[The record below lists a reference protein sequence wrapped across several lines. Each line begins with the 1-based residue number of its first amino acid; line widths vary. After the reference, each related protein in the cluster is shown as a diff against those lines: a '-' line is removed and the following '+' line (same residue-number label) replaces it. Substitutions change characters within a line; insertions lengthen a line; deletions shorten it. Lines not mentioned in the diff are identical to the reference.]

1 MTGSPPS
8 TVSSTHT
15 VQGERTT
22 QNVVTTTTTI
32 HTNGSNSNSLDE
44 KHISDIEELPIQ
56 QTTQN
61 NDGDS
66 NLDEKNGKKKK
77 KEKKKKEP
85 SVPIYRLFRFA
96 TAGDL
101 ALIALACIFSAG
113 IGAIQPATIV
123 IFGNFLGQVQSTF
136 SATMMPGAV
145 CEPSN
150 KGLDATM
157 GLILTFVYMGTA
169 VLIAA
174 YLTNAFWVWTGERQT
189 RRIRTAYVHAILRQE
204 MGWFDKA
211 EEGSLTTRLAA
222 DTQLIQDGISEK
234 FGLFVAAIAQFI
246 SGFIIAF
253 VKGPKMAAVM
263 LATMPLLAGAGA
275 AMGYFITKYT
285 LKAQDSYADAG
296 SVVEQAFAGIRTVSA
311 FSIQNRFF
319 KRYDQELVHA
329 RDVGIMRGRVL
340 GFGFGTFMFIL
351 FSTYGLAFWYGSHL
365 VMAGEFDAS
374 QVLIVFFAMII
385 GAIAL
390 LQLPPNISAVSS
402 AAGAAYKIFATI
414 DRVPEIDSD
423 SKEGL
428 TLEKVHGDIEFRD
441 IKFVYPTRPD
451 ITILKK
457 LNLKIHPGMTVAFV
471 GPSGSGK
478 STSIS
483 LLQRFYDPIEG
494 QVLLDGKDL
503 KDYNV
508 AWLRRQIGVVSQ
520 EPVLF
525 NMSIKQNLMM
535 GATREVTHDEMVE
548 ACKKANCHLFITQLP
563 QGYDTMIGGTG
574 LLSGGQKQRIAIA
587 RAILKNPSIL
597 LLDEATSALDTQSE
611 RLVQKALDAASA
623 DRTTIVIA
631 HRLST
636 IRNADL
642 IVVMDQGDLV
652 EQGTHNELLAQGG
665 VYAELVKKQEIALGE
680 TNFIESEIDEDTL
693 LKQEQAELEKAQEI
707 QIVTEKRGSV
717 DLVKMNSRT
726 SAVDAYE
733 LKLKKELEE
742 KKLAS
747 KQRTPFKRVI
757 KQMRPEWHYL
767 VTGVI
772 GAAIAGAVFPC
783 FALVFAQVLNIIMFK
798 PPSEMAPAPVQG
810 ANLYAFLFLII
821 GIAAFG
827 GFSVQLISFETAG
840 EHYTKRLRGQIFQ
853 AYLRQ
858 ETGFFDDEEHT
869 VGALTSKLAI
879 DAKNVNELVT
889 KTWGDVTQICVTGIT
904 GLAIA
909 FSHSWTLTLII
920 LCMAPFIM
928 FATAYES
935 RIHRGFEDKTKKA
948 NEQSGEVAGEAI
960 KEIRTVA
967 SLHRQQHFEDRFYK
981 ATERPHQLA
990 RNKAITASLGY
1001 GLHQGIN
1008 IYTNAVAFYAGI
1020 RLMDNCTISFLQMF
1034 TTMMVVMISAQGVGR
1049 ASVFTSVFAKAKIS
1063 AIATFEVMDRTP
1075 KIDPEL
1081 EGIEPETINGNV
1093 DFENITFRYP
1103 ARPDVPIFNGEFNLH
1118 GKANTTIA
1126 LVGPSGCGKSTTI
1139 GMLQRWYDPLNGS
1152 VRVDDH
1158 NANSFTLG
1166 NLRSHMALVGQE
1178 PTLFDLS
1185 IGDNIRYGVEEH
1197 KTVSQEEV
1205 EEACKSANIHKF
1217 IMGLPQGYNTRV
1229 GDKGSQLSGGQKQ
1242 RIAIARALIR
1252 KPKILLLDEATSAL
1266 DSESEK
1272 LVQAAI
1278 DKILDEK
1285 DSGRTTITIAHR
1297 LSTIQGAD
1305 MICVIKDGRVIE
1317 QGSHFELLKLN
1328 GVYSELV
1335 HQQSLSAN

>member
-1 MTGSPPS
+1 M
-8 TVSSTHT
+8 
-15 VQGERTT
+15 
-22 QNVVTTTTTI
+22 
-32 HTNGSNSNSLDE
+32 
-44 KHISDIEELPIQ
+44 EELPIQ
-56 QTTQN
+56 QLPST
-61 NDGDS
+61 DDDS
-66 NLDEKNGKKKK
+66 NDKSIDKKKGGKKK

-96 TAGDL
+96 SASDKL
-101 ALIALACIFSAG
+101 MIACAIIFSCG
-113 IGAIQPATIV
+113 IGAIQPATII
-123 IFGNFLGQVQSTF
+123 IFGNFLGQVQSVFAGPALT
-136 SATMMPGAV
+136 GECV
-145 CEPSN
+145 PSGN
-150 KGLDATM
+150 GLAMTQ

-174 YLTNAFWVWTGERQT
+174 YLTNAFWVFTGERQT
-189 RRIRTAYVHAILRQE
+189 RKIRTAYVHAILRQD

-234 FGLFVAAIAQFI
+234 FGLFIAALAQFL

-253 VKGPKMAAVM
+253 VKGWRLAIVM

-275 AMGYFITKYT
+275 AMGYLITKHT
-285 LKAQDSYADAG
+285 LLAQNAYADAG
-296 SVVEQAFAGIRTVSA
+296 AVAEQAFSGIRTLSA

-319 KRYDQELVHA
+319 KRYDEELVHA
-329 RDVGIMRGRVL
+329 RRAGIARGRVL

-351 FSTYGLAFWYGSHL
+351 FCTYGLAFWYGSQL
-365 VMAGEFDAS
+365 VMRGEFDAS
-374 QVLIVFFAMII
+374 QVLVVFFAMII

-402 AAGAAYKIFATI
+402 ACGAAYKIFDTI

-423 SKEGL
+423 SKEGAQPDHIKG
-428 TLEKVHGDIEFRD
+428 EIEFRD
-441 IKFVYPTRPD
+441 IKFAYPTRPD

-457 LNLKIHPGMTVAFV
+457 LNLKVSPGMTVAFV

-478 STSIS
+478 STSVS
-483 LLQRFYDPIEG
+483 LLQRFYDPLEG

-525 NMSIKQNLMM
+525 NMSIKQNLLM
-535 GATREVTHDEMVE
+535 GATREVTQDEVVD
-548 ACKKANCHLFITQLP
+548 ACKKANCHTFITQLP
-563 QGYDTMIGGTG
+563 LGYDTMIGGTG

-611 RLVQKALDAASA
+611 RLVQKALDAAAA

-665 VYAELVKKQEIALGE
+665 VYAELVKKQEIALE
-680 TNFIESEIDEDTL
+680 QSNHTVTELDEETL
-693 LKQEQAELEKAQEI
+693 LRQEQIELEKAQEI
-707 QIVTEKRGSV
+707 QVISEKQ
-717 DLVKMNSRT
+717 DIELTKLNSRH

-733 LKLKKELEE
+733 LKLQKEKEE
-742 KKLAS
+742 KKLAA
-747 KQRTPFKRVI
+747 KQSTPMRRVI
-757 KQMRPEWHYL
+757 MQMRPEWHYL

-772 GAAIAGAVFPC
+772 GAAISGAVFPC
-783 FALVFAQVLNIIMFK
+783 FALVFAQVLNTMMFAK
-798 PPSEMAPAPVQG
+798 TTQDIAPGPMQG

-821 GIAAFG
+821 GIAAFF
-827 GFSVQLISFETAG
+827 GFSTQLLSFETAG
-840 EHYTKRLRGQIFQ
+840 EHYTKRLRGQIFR
-853 AYLRQ
+853 AYMRQ
-858 ETGFFDDEEHT
+858 EIGFFDDEEHT
-869 VGALTSKLAI
+869 TGALTSKLAI

-889 KTWGDVTQICVTGIT
+889 KTWGDVTQIIVTAIT
-904 GLAIA
+904 GLVIA
-909 FSHSWTLTLII
+909 FTHSWILTLII

-935 RIHRGFEDKTKKA
+935 KIHRGFEDKTKKA

-967 SLHRQQHFEDRFYK
+967 ALHRQQHFEDRFYK

-990 RNKAITASLGY
+990 RHKALTASIGY

-1020 RLMDNCTISFLQMF
+1020 RLMDDCKIIFLDMF
-1034 TTMMVVMISAQGVGR
+1034 CTMMVIMISAQGVGR
-1049 ASVFTSVFAKAKIS
+1049 ASVFTSIFAKAKIS
-1063 AIATFEVMDRTP
+1063 AIATFDILDRTP
-1075 KIDPEL
+1075 AIDPEL
-1081 EGIEPETINGNV
+1081 EGIEPETISGNV
-1093 DFENITFRYP
+1093 DYENIAFRYP
-1103 ARPDVPIFNGEFNLH
+1103 ARPDVPIFNGEFNLS
-1118 GKANTTIA
+1118 GKSNTTIA

-1139 GMLQRWYDPLNGS
+1139 GMLLRWYDPLSGA
-1152 VRVDDH
+1152 VRADGH
-1158 NANSFTLG
+1158 NINTYSLA
-1166 NLRSHMALVGQE
+1166 NLRSHMGLVGQE
-1178 PTLFDLS
+1178 PTLFDIS
-1185 IGDNIRYGVEEH
+1185 IGENIRYGVEEGR
-1197 KTVSQEEV
+1197 TVTQEEV

-1217 IMGLPQGYNTRV
+1217 IMGLPQGYDTRV

-1278 DKILDEK
+1278 DKILEEK

-1297 LSTIQGAD
+1297 LSTIQNAD
-1305 MICVIKDGRVIE
+1305 VICVIKDGRVIE

-1328 GVYSELV
+1328 GVYSDLV

>member
-1 MTGSPPS
+1 M
-8 TVSSTHT
+8 V
-15 VQGERTT
+15 
-22 QNVVTTTTTI
+22 
-32 HTNGSNSNSLDE
+32 
-44 KHISDIEELPIQ
+44 
-56 QTTQN
+56 
-61 NDGDS
+61 
-66 NLDEKNGKKKK
+66 
-77 KEKKKKEP
+77 
-85 SVPIYRLFRFA
+85 
-96 TAGDL
+96 
-101 ALIALACIFSAG
+101 IAAIIFSCG
-113 IGAIQPATIV
+113 IGAVQPATII
-123 IFGNFLGQVQSTF
+123 IFGNFLGQVQTAF
-136 SATMMPGAV
+136 SSAMMPGAECV
-145 CEPSN
+145 PSGN
-150 KGLDATM
+150 GLDLTM
-157 GLILTFVYMGTA
+157 PLILIFVYMGTA
-169 VLIAA
+169 VLVAA
-174 YLTNAFWVWTGERQT
+174 YLANAFWVFTGERQT
-189 RRIRTAYVHAILRQE
+189 RKIRTLYVHAILRQE

-234 FGLFVAAIAQFI
+234 FGLFVAALGQFI
-246 SGFIIAF
+246 SGFIISF
-253 VKGPKMAAVM
+253 TKGWKLSLVM

-275 AMGYFITKYT
+275 GMGYFITKYT
-285 LKAQDSYADAG
+285 LLAQNSYAGAG
-296 SVVEQAFAGIRTVSA
+296 AVAEQAFSGIRTVSA
-311 FSIQNRFF
+311 FSLQSRFF
-319 KRYDQELVHA
+319 KRYDEELVHA
-329 RDVGIMRGRVL
+329 RDVGIARGRVL
-340 GFGFGTFMFIL
+340 GFGFGTFMLIL
-351 FSTYGLAFWYGSHL
+351 FCTYGLAFWYGSQL
-365 VMAGEFDAS
+365 VMQGEYDAS
-374 QVLIVFFAMII
+374 QVLIVFFSMII

-428 TLEKVHGDIEFRD
+428 APDHIQGEIEFRD

-457 LNLKIHPGMTVAFV
+457 LNLKVHPGQTVAFV

-483 LLQRFYDPIEG
+483 LLQRFYDPVG
-494 QVLLDGKDL
+494 GDVLLDGKDL

-525 NMSIKQNLMM
+525 NMSIKQNLLM
-535 GATREVTHDEMVE
+535 GATREVTQEEIEE
-548 ACKKANCHLFITQLP
+548 ACKKANCHMFITQLP
-563 QGYDTMIGGTG
+563 EGYGTIIGGTG

-665 VYAELVKKQEIALGE
+665 VYAELVKKQEIALQD
-680 TNFIESEIDEDTL
+680 TNIVENHVDDETL
-693 LKQEQAELEKAQEI
+693 LRQEQIELEKAQEI
-707 QIVTEKRGSV
+707 KIVTEKRGSV
-717 DLVKMNSRT
+717 DLVKLNSRT
-726 SAVDAYE
+726 SVDAYE
-733 LKLKKELEE
+733 LKLRKEKEE
-742 KKLAS
+742 KKAAA
-747 KQRTPFKRVI
+747 KQSTPFKRVVT
-757 KQMRPEWHYL
+757 QMRPEWHYL
-767 VTGVI
+767 GTGVL

-783 FALVFAQVLNIIMFK
+783 FALIFAQVLNIIMFV
-798 PPSEMAPAPVQG
+798 PPDQMAPGPVQG
-810 ANLYAFLFLII
+810 ANLYAFLFMII
-821 GIAAFG
+821 GIAAFF
-827 GFSVQLISFETAG
+827 GFSTQLLSFETAG
-840 EHYTKRLRGQIFQ
+840 EHYTRRLRGQIFK
-853 AYLRQ
+853 AYMNQ
-858 ETGFFDDEEHT
+858 ETGFFDHEEHT

-889 KTWGDVTQICVTGIT
+889 KTWGDVTQICVTAIT
-904 GLAIA
+904 GLVIA
-909 FSHSWTLTLII
+909 FTNSWTLTLII

-935 RIHRGFEDKTKKA
+935 KIHRGFEDKTKKA

-1001 GLHQGIN
+1001 GLQQGIT
-1008 IYTNAVAFYAGI
+1008 IYTNSVAFYAGV
-1020 RLMDNCTISFLQMF
+1020 RLMDDCKINFLQMF
-1034 TTMMVVMISAQGVGR
+1034 TTMMVIMISAQGVGR
-1049 ASVFTSVFAKAKIS
+1049 ASVFTSIFAKAKIS
-1063 AIATFEVMDRTP
+1063 AIAIFDVMDRTP
-1075 KIDPEL
+1075 EIDPEL
-1081 EGIEPETINGNV
+1081 EGIEPETVSGNI

-1139 GMLQRWYDPLNGS
+1139 GMLERWYDPLNGS

-1158 NANSFTLG
+1158 NVNTFSLA

-1185 IGDNIRYGVEEH
+1185 IGDNVRYGVEES
-1197 KTVSQEEV
+1197 KTVTQEQV

-1217 IMGLPQGYNTRV
+1217 IMGLPKGYDTRV

-1285 DSGRTTITIAHR
+1285 DSERTTITIAHR
-1297 LSTIQGAD
+1297 LSTIQNAD
-1305 MICVIKDGRVIE
+1305 VILVIKDGRVIE

-1328 GVYSELV
+1328 GVYAELV

>member
-8 TVSSTHT
+8 APSSTHT
-15 VQGERTT
+15 ITNERGE
-22 QNVVTTTTTI
+22 
-32 HTNGSNSNSLDE
+32 HTHVSTSSFNE
-44 KHISDIEELPIQ
+44 KHVSDMEELPIQ
-56 QTTQN
+56 QLSTAESDKVDEKKDN
-61 NDGDS
+61 DDGD
-66 NLDEKNGKKKK
+66 KKKKKK

-96 TAGDL
+96 TL
-101 ALIALACIFSAG
+101 ADKLMIAVAVIFSMG
-113 IGAIQPATIV
+113 IGALQPATII
-123 IFGNFLGQVQSTF
+123 IFGNFLGQVQTAF
-136 SATMMPGAV
+136 SSAMMPGAE
-145 CEPSN
+145 CTPSGT
-150 KGLDATM
+150 GLEMTM

-174 YLTNAFWVWTGERQT
+174 YFANAFWVYTGERQT
-189 RRIRTAYVHAILRQE
+189 RRIRVAYVHAILRQE

-211 EEGSLTTRLAA
+211 EDGSLNTRLQS
-222 DTQLIQDGISEK
+222 DSQLIQDGISEK
-234 FGLFVAAIAQFI
+234 FGLFIAAIAQFL
-246 SGFIIAF
+246 SGFIISF

-275 AMGYFITKYT
+275 AMGYFITKHT
-285 LKAQDSYADAG
+285 LLAQNSYAGAG
-296 SVVEQAFAGIRTVSA
+296 AVAEQAFSGIRTLAA
-311 FSIQNRFF
+311 FSLQGRFF
-319 KRYDQELVHA
+319 KRYDDELDHA
-329 RDVGIMRGRVL
+329 RDAGIARGRVL
-340 GFGFGTFMFIL
+340 GLGFGTFMFIL
-351 FSTYGLAFWYGSHL
+351 FATYGLAFWYGSQL

-390 LQLPPNISAVSS
+390 LQIPPNISAVSS
-402 AAGAAYKIFATI
+402 ACGAAYKIFETI

-428 TLEKVHGDIEFRD
+428 QPEHIQGEIEFRD

-451 ITILKK
+451 VTILKK
-457 LNLKIHPGMTVAFV
+457 LNLKVHPGMTVAFV

-478 STSIS
+478 STSVS
-483 LLQRFYDPIEG
+483 LLQRFYDPLEG
-494 QVLLDGKDL
+494 SVLLDGKDL

-535 GATREVTHDEMVE
+535 GATREVTSDEMVQ
-548 ACKKANCHLFITQLP
+548 ACIKANCHTFISQLP

-611 RLVQKALDAASA
+611 RLVQKALDAAAA

-665 VYAELVKKQEIALGE
+665 VYAELVKKQEIALEQSDFVE
-680 TNFIESEIDEDTL
+680 TEVDEEAL
-693 LKQEQAELEKAQEI
+693 LKQEQLELEKAQEI
-707 QIVTEKRGSV
+707 QIVTEKQGMA
-717 DLVKMNSRT
+717 DLTKLNSRS

-733 LKLKKELEE
+733 LKLQKEREE

-747 KQRTPFKRVI
+747 KQSTPFRRVI
-757 KQMRPEWHYL
+757 MQMRPEWHYL
-767 VTGVI
+767 ISGVA
-772 GAAIAGAVFPC
+772 GAAVSGAVFPC
-783 FALVFAQVLNIIMFK
+783 FALVFAQVLNIIMFSK
-798 PPSEMAPAPVQG
+798 TPQDMAPGPMQG
-810 ANLYAFLFLII
+810 ANLYAFLFLVI
-821 GIAAFG
+821 GIASFF
-827 GFSVQLISFETAG
+827 GFSTQLLSFETAG
-840 EHYTKRLRGQIFQ
+840 EHYTKRLRGQVFQ
-853 AYLRQ
+853 AYMRQ
-858 ETGFFDDEEHT
+858 EIGFFDHEEHT

-889 KTWGDVTQICVTGIT
+889 KTWGDITQVIVTAIV
-904 GLAIA
+904 GLVIA
-909 FSHSWTLTLII
+909 FTHSWTLTLII

-935 RIHRGFEDKTKKA
+935 KIHRGFEDKTKKA

-967 SLHRQQHFEDRFYK
+967 ALHRQQHFEDRFFK
-981 ATERPHQLA
+981 ATERPHRLA

-1008 IYTNAVAFYAGI
+1008 IYTNAVAFYAGV
-1020 RLMDNCTISFLQMF
+1020 RLMDDCKITFLDMF
-1034 TTMMVVMISAQGVGR
+1034 CTMMVIMISAQGVGR
-1049 ASVFTSVFAKAKIS
+1049 ASVFTSIFAKAKIS
-1063 AIATFEVMDRTP
+1063 AIATFEILDRTP
-1075 KIDPEL
+1075 AIDPEL
-1081 EGIEPETINGNV
+1081 EGIEPETINGNF

-1118 GKANTTIA
+1118 GKSNTTIA

-1139 GMLQRWYDPLNGS
+1139 GQILRWYDPISGT
-1152 VRVDDH
+1152 VRIDGH
-1158 NANSFTLG
+1158 NANTFSLD

-1178 PTLFDLS
+1178 PTLFDMS
-1185 IGDNIRYGVEEH
+1185 IGENIRYGVEEH
-1197 KTVSQEEV
+1197 KTVTQEEV

-1217 IMGLPQGYNTRV
+1217 ITSLPQGYDTRV

-1278 DKILDEK
+1278 DKILEDK

-1297 LSTIQGAD
+1297 LSTIQNAD
-1305 MICVIKDGRVIE
+1305 VICVIKDGRVIE

-1328 GVYSELV
+1328 GVYADLV

>member
-1 MTGSPPS
+1 MSGSPPS
-8 TVSSTHT
+8 TTSSAHT
-15 VQGERTT
+15 VHGDKT
-22 QNVVTTTTTI
+22 QTVVTTTTTTTTSDI
-32 HTNGSNSNSLDE
+32 AASIDE
-44 KHISDIEELPIQ
+44 KHVSDIEELPIQ
-56 QTTQN
+56 QNTAN
-61 NDGDS
+61 KKKEG
-66 NLDEKNGKKKK
+66 GKKK
-77 KEKKKKEP
+77 KEKKEKEP
-85 SVPIYRLFRFA
+85 TVPIHRLFRFA
-96 TAGDL
+96 TLGDKL
-101 ALIALACIFSAG
+101 MIITAIIFSCG
-113 IGAIQPATIV
+113 IGAVQPATII
-123 IFGNFLGQVQSTF
+123 IFGNFLGQVQTAF
-136 SATMMPGAV
+136 SSAMMPGAECV
-145 CEPSN
+145 PSGN
-150 KGLDATM
+150 GLELTLP
-157 GLILTFVYMGTA
+157 LILIFVYMGTA
-169 VLIAA
+169 VLVAA
-174 YLTNAFWVWTGERQT
+174 YLANAFWVFTGERQT
-189 RRIRTAYVHAILRQE
+189 RKIRTLYVHAILRQE

-234 FGLFVAAIAQFI
+234 FGLFVAALGQFI
-246 SGFIIAF
+246 SGFIISF
-253 VKGPKMAAVM
+253 TKGWKLSLVM

-275 AMGYFITKYT
+275 GMGYFITKYT
-285 LKAQDSYADAG
+285 LLAQNSYAGAG
-296 SVVEQAFAGIRTVSA
+296 AVAEQAFSGIRTVSA
-311 FSIQNRFF
+311 FTLQNRFF
-319 KRYDQELVHA
+319 KRYDEELVHA
-329 RDVGIMRGRVL
+329 RDVGIARGRVL
-340 GFGFGTFMFIL
+340 GFGFGTFMLIL
-351 FSTYGLAFWYGSHL
+351 FCTYGLAFWYGSQL
-365 VMAGEFDAS
+365 VMQGEYNAS
-374 QVLIVFFAMII
+374 QVLIVFFSMII

-414 DRVPEIDSD
+414 DRIPEIDSD

-428 TLEKVHGDIEFRD
+428 APDHIQGEIEFRD

-457 LNLKIHPGMTVAFV
+457 LNLKVHPGQTVAFV

-483 LLQRFYDPIEG
+483 LLQRFYDPADG
-494 QVLLDGKDL
+494 DVLLDGKNL

-525 NMSIKQNLMM
+525 NMSIKQNLLM
-535 GATREVTHDEMVE
+535 GATREVTQEEIEE
-548 ACKKANCHLFITQLP
+548 ACKKANCHMFITQLP
-563 QGYDTMIGGTG
+563 DGYGTIIGGTG
-574 LLSGGQKQRIAIA
+574 LLSGGQ
-587 RAILKNPSIL
+587 NN
-597 LLDEATSALDTQSE
+597 ATSALDTQSE
-611 RLVQKALDAASA
+611 RLVQKALDAAAA

-665 VYAELVKKQEIALGE
+665 VYAELVKKQEIALQD
-680 TNFIESEIDEDTL
+680 TNIVENHVDDETL
-693 LKQEQAELEKAQEI
+693 LKQEQIELEKAQEI
-707 QIVTEKRGSV
+707 KIVTEKRGSV
-717 DLVKMNSRT
+717 DLVKLNSRT
-726 SAVDAYE
+726 SVDAYE
-733 LKLKKELEE
+733 LKLRKEKEE
-742 KKLAS
+742 KKAAS
-747 KQRTPFKRVI
+747 KQSTPFKRVVS
-757 KQMRPEWHYL
+757 QMRPEWHYL
-767 VTGVI
+767 ATGVL

-783 FALVFAQVLNIIMFK
+783 FALIFAQVLNIIMFV
-798 PPSEMAPAPVQG
+798 PPDQMAPGPVQG
-810 ANLYAFLFLII
+810 ANLYAFLFMII
-821 GIAAFG
+821 GIAAFF
-827 GFSVQLISFETAG
+827 GFSTQLLSFETAG
-840 EHYTKRLRGQIFQ
+840 EHYTRRLRGEIFQ
-853 AYLRQ
+853 AYMNQ
-858 ETGFFDDEEHT
+858 ETGFFDHEEHT

-889 KTWGDVTQICVTGIT
+889 KTWGDVTQICVTAIT

-909 FSHSWTLTLII
+909 FSNSWTLTLII

-935 RIHRGFEDKTKKA
+935 KIHRGFEDKTKKA

-1001 GLHQGIN
+1001 GLQQGIT
-1008 IYTNAVAFYAGI
+1008 IYTNAVAFYAGV
-1020 RLMDNCTISFLQMF
+1020 RLMDNCKINFLQMF
-1034 TTMMVVMISAQGVGR
+1034 TTMMVIMISAQGVGR
-1049 ASVFTSVFAKAKIS
+1049 ASVFTSIFAKAKIS
-1063 AIATFEVMDRTP
+1063 AIAIFDVMDRTP
-1075 KIDPEL
+1075 EIDPEL
-1081 EGIEPETINGNV
+1081 EGIEPETINGNI

-1103 ARPDVPIFNGEFNLH
+1103 ARP
-1118 GKANTTIA
+1118 
-1126 LVGPSGCGKSTTI
+1126 SGCGKSTTI
-1139 GMLQRWYDPLNGS
+1139 GMLERWYDPLSGS

-1158 NANSFTLG
+1158 NANTFSLA

-1185 IGDNIRYGVEEH
+1185 IGDNVRYGVEER
-1197 KTVSQEEV
+1197 KTVTQEEV

-1217 IMGLPQGYNTRV
+1217 IMGLPKGYDTRV

-1297 LSTIQGAD
+1297 LSTIQNAD
-1305 MICVIKDGRVIE
+1305 VILVIKDGRVIE

-1328 GVYSELV
+1328 GVYAELV